1 MGKSINLHP
10 KYGLNPTVCTC
21 FWCGED
27 TGELALLGAAYP
39 GGAPGRM
46 VMNYEPCP
54 ACKEQFAKGITLI
67 ETTTR
72 PREGQ
77 PAIDGTNYPTGR
89 IVVITEEAAR
99 RIFDGTFAA
108 RVLRARKVLIDS
120 ATWPLFGLA
129 EAYANP
135 A

>member
-10 KYGLNPTVCTC
+10 RYGLNPTVLTC

-39 GGAPGRM
+39 GEAPMHM

-54 ACKEQFAKGITLI
+54 ACTAKFEKGIMLI
-67 ETTTR
+67 ETTAQPSNGR
-72 PREGQ
+72 
-77 PAIDGTNYPTGR
+77 PAIDGANYPTGR
-89 IVVITEEAAR
+89 SVVITEESAR
-99 RIFDGTFAA
+99 RIFDGPLAA

-120 ATWPLFGLA
+120 ATWPLFGL
-129 EAYANP
+129 N
-135 A
+135 